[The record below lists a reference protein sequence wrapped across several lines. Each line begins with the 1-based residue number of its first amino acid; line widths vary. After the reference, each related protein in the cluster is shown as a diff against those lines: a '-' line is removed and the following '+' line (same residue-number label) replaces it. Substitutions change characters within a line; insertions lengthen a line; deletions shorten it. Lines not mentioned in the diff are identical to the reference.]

1 MRTKSSL
8 ALGRGAAD
16 TGAAPTSRRS
26 RGDVVAIVL
35 LVALPAVIFGVPA
48 LLGHAVLPGDDL
60 TQNFPLR
67 VLAGSEI
74 RAGHLPLYNPYI
86 WSGAPLLAGWN
97 AGAAYPFTW
106 LFAILPGPAAW
117 TVNMIATWA
126 VAGVGMFCFLRAL
139 RLASLASFLGAL
151 SFAFAGAM
159 SAQVTHF
166 GLIAGMSWVP
176 VQLLSILRLS
186 QDRSA
191 ASRLGWT
198 AVLAAATG
206 LVILA
211 GEPRAIDDSC
221 AIVLI
226 YAAWQVLRLGRRAGL
241 AAVSMTAGL
250 ALGACLGAVQWLPG
264 LATISTSQ
272 RGASS
277 MTLFNSGSLPVR
289 WLLLTLV
296 PDLLGGSGSL
306 GQPSFFTAYN
316 LTEVTSYVGILPLV
330 AAFALLG
337 RLRLRR
343 RPPEW
348 LVWHVTALAGVVLA
362 LGGNTPLGELLY
374 HLPLFGDQR
383 LQSRNVLVLDLAL
396 AVLLGYW
403 ADQPFGRERGVRVPR
418 GRAGRSFGL
427 PPGRRMAPEA
437 VLGVVPPLAAVVVV
451 ALGLTWGAGLL
462 HWLGMG
468 IGQSASVIGSLKPW
482 LIPYG
487 VLGAGAAALV
497 IFGPRAGPRLRSRL
511 LAGFVVVDLIV
522 FTVLCVVEV
531 SSDLSLA
538 AADSGSSASSAGPP
552 SSASSASSVGST
564 SLAGSVRSAGSA
576 GPGSSVRSARSAGS
590 SGPSTAPMATATA
603 LSPRPVAALGYPGRF
618 AIYDPDLL
626 DPGELSD
633 LNPPDVNAVG
643 SQAMPS
649 VQGYSSI
656 VDDHYASATG
666 SHQASGEGQDTLSPH
681 AVADG
686 TLDQLDTS
694 VMLTLSGFLVTRV
707 GVDGP
712 DAGPPGTGRRDI
724 SADQRTTWY
733 LGTPLDVVKVE
744 VSDADAIKDAA
755 AGTQLGLTTPAGSTL
770 WFRARA
776 MTPSTLTI
784 TLARPVSSIA
794 VVGQAHGT
802 PCPLGAPSIVTAD
815 GGVFVADGQLQ
826 DALVPSHWTVAGFDG
841 PFTVFANRFAQHPL
855 RIEAL
860 PGRSAAGAW
869 IGDSS
874 GAPAEPTVAT
884 VFSPHG
890 ARIVRSVAAIPGW
903 SATWQPRHG
912 PAIAL
917 AVQRDGLVQAVDV
930 PPGLG
935 VVTWSFTPPGLP
947 VGLVLSLAAAA
958 LVFVF
963 LLVFLAN
970 RVRLYGRWRRGP
982 GLILPTERPR
992 FMLPDR

>member
-1 MRTKSSL
+1 MRTESSL
-8 ALGRGAAD
+8 ALSGRAAD
-16 TGAAPTSRRS
+16 QSAAPTSRRS
-26 RGDVVAIVL
+26 RGDVVAVVL

-48 LLGHAVLPGDDL
+48 LLGHAVLPGDDM

-67 VLAGSEI
+67 VLAGREI
-74 RAGHLPLYNPYI
+74 RAGHLPLYDPYI

-106 LFAILPGPAAW
+106 LFAILPGTAAW

-166 GLIAGMSWVP
+166 GLVAGMSWVP
-176 VQLLSILRLS
+176 VQLLSILRLA

-221 AIVLI
+221 VIVLI
-226 YAAWQVLRLGRRAGL
+226 YAAWTVARLGRRAGP
-241 AAVSMTAGL
+241 AAVSVIAGL
-250 ALGACLGAVQWLPG
+250 VLGACLGAVQWLPG
-264 LATISTSQ
+264 LAAISTSQ
-272 RGASS
+272 RGAGS
-277 MTLFNSGSLPVR
+277 MALFNSGSLPVR

-306 GQPSFFTAYN
+306 SQPGFFTTYS

-337 RLRLRR
+337 RLRLRS

-348 LVWHVTALAGVVLA
+348 VVWHVIALTGVVLA
-362 LGGNTPLGELLY
+362 LGGNTPLGDLLY

-403 ADQPFGRERGVRVPR
+403 ADQPFGRESGVKVPR
-418 GRAGRSFGL
+418 VRASGFLRL
-427 PPGRRMAPEA
+427 PAARRIAPET
-437 VLGVVPPLAAVVVV
+437 VLAVVPALAAAAVVV
-451 ALGLTWGAGLL
+451 LGFTWGAGLL
-462 HWLGMG
+462 HWLG
-468 IGQSASVIGSLKPW
+468 IGAAQSASVIGQLQPW
-482 LIPYG
+482 LIPYAL
-487 VLGAGAAALV
+487 LGAGAAALV

-511 LAGFVVVDLIV
+511 FAGFVVVDLVV
-522 FTVLCVVEV
+522 FTGLCVVEV
-531 SSDLSLA
+531 SPGLSLSS
-538 AADSGSSASSAGPP
+538 ADSGSSASP
-552 SSASSASSVGST
+552 
-564 SLAGSVRSAGSA
+564 AGSA
-576 GPGSSVRSARSAGS
+576 ADRIV
-590 SGPSTAPMATATA
+590 TAAD
-603 LSPRPVAALGYPGRF
+603 LSPRPVATLSPRPVATLGYPGRF

-633 LNPPDVNAVG
+633 LDPPDVNAISG
-643 SQAMPS
+643 QAMPS

-666 SHQASGEGQDTLSPH
+666 SHQATGEGQDTLAPG
-681 AVADG
+681 AVSDG

-694 VMLTLSGFLVTRV
+694 VMLTLSGYLITEV
-707 GVDGP
+707 GGNGP
-712 DAGPPGTGRRDI
+712 AAGPPGTGRRDI
-724 SADQRTTWY
+724 SADQRATWY
-733 LGTPLDVVKVE
+733 LGTPLEVSEVE
-744 VSDADAIKDAA
+744 VPDVDAAKDAA
-755 AGTQLGLTTPAGSTL
+755 AGTQIGLTAPDGSIR

-776 MTPSTLTI
+776 MTGSTLAI
-784 TLARPVSSIA
+784 TVSRPVSSIA

-802 PCPLGAPSIVTAD
+802 PSPLGPPSVVAA
-815 GGVFVADGQLQ
+815 GGSVFVADGQLQ
-826 DALVPSHWTVAGFDG
+826 DALVPSHWTAAGFDG
-841 PFTVFANRFAQHPL
+841 SFAVFANRLVQQPL

-860 PGRSAAGAW
+860 PGRSASGAW
-869 IGDSS
+869 IGNSS
-874 GAPAEPTVAT
+874 GAPAEPTQAT

-917 AVQRDGLVQAVDV
+917 PVQRDGVVQAVDV
-930 PPGLG
+930 PSGLG
-935 VVTWSFTPPGLP
+935 VVTWSYTPPGFP
-947 VGLVLSLAAAA
+947 AGLALSLAAAA

-970 RVRLYGRWRRGP
+970 RMRRYGRYRR
-982 GLILPTERPR
+982 ESR
-992 FMLPDR
+992 